1 MAETFPKLVV
11 LSGPEDG
18 QTFALPPT
26 GHILIGRSDDNQF
39 QLQDS
44 SVSRQHVLVIAREGK
59 YFLRDENSR
68 NGTILEGRKLAG
80 GEEVSLSHLD
90 EFKLG
95 IYELRFVEKPFTESD
110 VKLKKQ
116 QNLQTRREFEEKVPP
131 TSFDKSVTKRDVEK
145 IEKSS
150 PKVELP
156 PQEGE
161 EFKAES
167 LIDDILEEKEHVEEK
182 LPAKKTRLTPI
193 LLFVLLLI
201 SVSFAAWVNRDKLS
215 PWLAKIPGLNP
226 IEKTSTD
233 NDLAKTDA
241 TKTVLKNKTSETP
254 VVPSVTSTEPAS
266 EPALPEADTN
276 VTVVP
281 VPTQMTAPATA
292 TFNVFLDVETKPFP
306 AVIYFED
313 KRLGQAPLKANVEV
327 EADKTYAVY
336 ADYELRD
343 VGDIYR
349 KKVLFKA
356 KPNSDV
362 IEINVDAEIGVLK
375 IQKLPPRV
383 EFYLEGYYDY
393 DKDKANPVKLTK
405 IVYGKPIY
413 LPYGKYAV
421 ELKENVSVGGSS
433 NLIKQTRFQREYTID
448 AETPALELSVLE
460 RDLKVF
466 PAVIKSDPSNAD
478 VILDDEVIGT
488 TPFRGNLPIGKNE
501 VRIVKDGFFEKT
513 LDIEMNMNS
522 IYETSVTLETSK
534 VGELL
539 NAAKEHIRQNRLPEA
554 MDTLVDALK
563 YGGST
568 SEKAEVYF
576 LLGEGYYKQKLLEQA
591 APYYEKAR
599 THPDYALRATLGLA
613 RVSSDLKDDVLA
625 LQYVIEVLANLT
637 SETPASLRGEAN
649 SVFKKISQFKPVIY
663 IHTDPA
669 GADVFVNSKKR
680 EIPTP
685 IILSE
690 LTVRTYNIEIEKPGY
705 QTHRTKVSPKMGEFV
720 LIKVRLTKE
729 NL

>member
-26 GHILIGRSDDNQF
+26 GNILIGRSDDNQF

-44 SVSRQHVLVIAREGK
+44 SVSRQHVVVIAREGK

-68 NGTILEGRKLAG
+68 NGTILEGRKLTS

-90 EFKLG
+90 EFQLG
-95 IYELRFVEKPFTESD
+95 IYEFRFVEKPFTEAD
-110 VKLKKQ
+110 IKLKKQ
-116 QNLQTRREFEEKVPP
+116 QSQQNRRESEVKVP
-131 TSFDKSVTKRDVEK
+131 TSFDKSVTKRDVDK
-145 IEKSS
+145 LEKSS
-150 PKVELP
+150 PKIESPKPELP
-156 PQEGE
+156 PKEGE
-161 EFKAES
+161 EFQAES
-167 LIDDILEEKEHVEEK
+167 LLNDILEEKEHVEEK
-182 LPAKKTRLTPI
+182 LPAKKSRLTTI
-193 LLFVLLLI
+193 LLFVLLFLSI
-201 SVSFAAWVNRDKLS
+201 AFAGWVNREKIS

-226 IEKTSTD
+226 IEKTSADKNPTE
-233 NDLAKTDA
+233 TEA
-241 TKTVLKNKTSETP
+241 TKIVSQGKVNKTP
-254 VVPSVTSTEPAS
+254 DAPEP
-266 EPALPEADTN
+266 DTN
-276 VTVVP
+276 VTVIP
-281 VPTQMTAPATA
+281 VPSQTTTAPATA
-292 TFNVFLDVETKPFP
+292 TFNVFLDVETKPFS

-343 VGDIYR
+343 VNDIYR

-362 IEINVDAEIGVLK
+362 IEINVEAEVGVLK

-383 EFYLEGYYDY
+383 EFYLEGYYDH

-421 ELKENVSVGGSS
+421 ELKENASVGGSS
-433 NLIKQTRFQREYTID
+433 NLIKQTMLQREYTID

-478 VILDDEVIGT
+478 VFLDDEKIGE

-501 VRIVKDGFFEKT
+501 IRIAKDGFFEKT
-513 LDIEMNMNS
+513 LDVEMNMNS
-522 IYETSVTLETSK
+522 VYETSVTLETSK

-539 NAAKEHIRQNRLPEA
+539 NVAKEHIRQNRLPEA
-554 MDTLVDALK
+554 LDTLVDALK
-563 YGGST
+563 YGGSA

-591 APYYEKAR
+591 KPYYEKAR
-599 THPDYALRATLGLA
+599 THPDYTLRATLGLA

-690 LTVRTYNIEIEKPGY
+690 LTIRTYNIEIEKPGY
-705 QTHRTKVSPKMGEFV
+705 QTHRTKVTPKMGEFV
-720 LIKVRLTKE
+720 LIKVRLSKE

>member
-26 GHILIGRSDDNQF
+26 GNILIGRSDDNQF
-39 QLQDS
+39 QLEDS
-44 SVSRQHVLVIAREGK
+44 SVSRQHAVVIAREGK

-68 NGTILEGRKLAG
+68 NGTILENRKLAG
-80 GEEVSLSHLD
+80 GEEVSLNHLD
-90 EFKLG
+90 EFRLG
-95 IYELRFVEKPFTESD
+95 IYELRFVEKPFTEAD
-110 VKLKKQ
+110 IKLKKSQ
-116 QNLQTRREFEEKVPP
+116 AQQTRREPEEKIPP

-145 IEKSS
+145 LEKSS
-150 PKVELP
+150 PKIEVPGTELP
-156 PQEGE
+156 PKEGE
-161 EFKAES
+161 EFEAES
-167 LIDDILEEKEHVEEK
+167 LIDDIREENARVREK
-182 LPAKKTRLTPI
+182 PPAKKSRFVAV
-193 LLFVLLLI
+193 LLFILLLI
-201 SVSFAAWVNRDKLS
+201 SIAFAGWVNRAKLA
-215 PWLAKIPGLNP
+215 PWIALIPGLSP

-233 NDLAKTDA
+233 NDVAVTTA
-241 TKTVLKNKTSETP
+241 TKQP
-254 VVPSVTSTEPAS
+254 VVAPQTLPVTETTTSAAPTVPEP
-266 EPALPEADTN
+266 DTN
-276 VTVVP
+276 VTVTA
-281 VPTQMTAPATA
+281 VPTPMTVPATA
-292 TFNVFLDVETKPFP
+292 TFNVFLDVVTKPFP

-313 KRLGQAPLKANVEV
+313 KRLGLAPLKASVAV

-336 ADYELRD
+336 ADYDLRD
-343 VGDIYR
+343 VNDIYR
-349 KKVLFKA
+349 KKILFKA
-356 KPNSDV
+356 KPNADV
-362 IEINVDAEIGVLK
+362 IELSVDADIGVLK

-421 ELKENVSVGGSS
+421 ELKENVSLGGSS
-433 NLIKQTRFQREYTID
+433 NLIKQTRFQREYVID
-448 AETPALELSVLE
+448 AETPTLELSVLE

-466 PAVIKSDPSNAD
+466 PAVIKSDPSNAQ
-478 VILDDEVIGT
+478 VLLDGEVIGV
-488 TPFRGNLPIGKNE
+488 TPFRGNLPIGKNQI
-501 VRIVKDGFFEKT
+501 RIVKDGFFEKT
-513 LDIEMNMNS
+513 LEVEMTMNS
-522 IYETSVTLETSK
+522 VYETSVTLETSK

-539 NAAKEHIRQNRLPEA
+539 NTAKEQIRQNRLPEA
-554 MDTLVDALK
+554 LDILVDALK
-563 YGGST
+563 YGGSA

-591 APYYEKAR
+591 LPYYEKAR

-613 RVSSDLKDDVLA
+613 RVNSDLKDDVLA

-669 GADVFVNSKKR
+669 GADVFINSKKR

-690 LTVRTYNIEIEKPGY
+690 LTIRTYNIEIEKPGY
-705 QTHRTKVSPKMGEFV
+705 QTHRTKVTPKMGEFV